1 MESSKVRSK
10 NAKFIFVLGGA
21 SSGKSE
27 FALKKCGTTKPR
39 AFVATGQPLDSE
51 MTKRIRAHRRGRGAG
66 WKTVEVPV
74 NVAEWLRREGFR
86 YPVVV
91 VDCLTLWLSNLQQE
105 GLGTRQILS
114 RIKEFPRA
122 VRQVPGLV
130 VAVSNELGLGLV
142 PVDSTSRSF
151 RDLSGQL
158 NQQIAAAADE
168 VYWVVSGIPVR
179 LK

>member
-1 MESSKVRSK
+1 MKSSKVSNQK
-10 NAKFIFVLGGA
+10 SKFIFILGGA

-27 FALKKCGTTKPR
+27 FALKKCGTAKPR
-39 AFVATGQPLDSE
+39 VFVATGQPLDSE
-51 MTKRIRAHRRGRGAG
+51 MTKRIQAHRQSRGTG
-66 WKTVEVPV
+66 WKTLEIPV
-74 NVAEWLRREGFR
+74 NVADWLRREGPR

-91 VDCLTLWLSNLQQE
+91 VDCMTLWLSNLQGE

-114 RIKEFPRA
+114 RIKEFPQA
-122 VRQVPGLV
+122 VRHVPGLV

-142 PVDSTSRSF
+142 PLDSSSRGF

-158 NQQIAAAADE
+158 NQLMAAAADE
-168 VYWVVSGIPVR
+168 VYWVVSGIPLR